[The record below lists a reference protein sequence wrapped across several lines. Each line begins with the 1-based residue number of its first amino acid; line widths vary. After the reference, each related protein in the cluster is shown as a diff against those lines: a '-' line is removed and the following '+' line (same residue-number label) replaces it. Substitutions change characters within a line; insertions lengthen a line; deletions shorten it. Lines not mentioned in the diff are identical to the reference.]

1 MDRRLA
7 GIYVVLP
14 VILHGGISV
23 PALSNRQRQCKADGF
38 FPVSVVILNE
48 VSTKY
53 FNLYSDS
60 VLNMFT
66 SNNVTL

>member
-1 MDRRLA
+1 M
-7 GIYVVLP
+7 
-14 VILHGGISV
+14 
-23 PALSNRQRQCKADGF
+23 PALSNRQRQCKAEGF

-53 FNLYSDS
+53 FNLRSDS
-60 VLNMFT
+60 GLNMFT